1 MSTHTTSHRCA
12 ALLAVL
18 LVAVAVLP
26 AAVSARPLDG
36 PGMPHPDATPQ
47 PSAVVHTVVKEQRSA
62 QALPIALA
70 GAALVI
76 AIAGTGY
83 ALMRMAPLR
92 RQLGVGH

>member
-1 MSTHTTSHRCA
+1 MSTHTTSRRCT

-26 AAVSARPLDG
+26 ATVSARPIDG
-36 PGMPHPDATPQ
+36 PGTLHPDTTAPRPT
-47 PSAVVHTVVKEQRSA
+47 VIHTVVKEQSVS
-62 QALPIALA
+62 ALPIVLS

-76 AIAGTGY
+76 ALAGTGY
-83 ALMRMAPLR
+83 AVTRIAPLR

>member
-1 MSTHTTSHRCA
+1 MSTHTTSRRCT

-26 AAVSARPLDG
+26 ATVSARPIDG
-36 PGMPHPDATPQ
+36 PGMPHPDLPASGPT
-47 PSAVVHTVVKEQRSA
+47 VIHTVVKEQSVP
-62 QALPIALA
+62 ALPIVLA

-83 ALMRMAPLR
+83 ALARIAPVR